1 MNTLKG
7 NYTQRLSFTL
17 PTPGKADPEKMG
29 SLLLLETILFIVM
42 LTTVDIDMYEN
53 MYRKAIEDKAEA
65 VCCNIV
71 LEYDK
76 FSKVLQYDNRH
87 YDHQLM
93 YDCIAPISVEY
104 FSLCNRLVT
113 RKVYEIYSIQ
123 PFENV
128 NMWDD
133 VDLTIRIRYHIN
145 STSVINKAYYHYNLQ
160 NIVSTTKRPMLDR
173 VKEQI
178 MCVNYIEEFFK
189 KNMMA
194 KNIDTLY
201 LI

>member
-1 MNTLKG
+1 
-7 NYTQRLSFTL
+7 
-17 PTPGKADPEKMG
+17 
-29 SLLLLETILFIVM
+29 M